1 MKTKCIRHKSS
12 IHASIFLASV
22 MLCTM
27 ISVPTTWAFP
37 HLEQE
42 TTSQQETFQMQTSGE
57 KQASDSFFSHVFG
70 TTSDS
75 ASTTSTMAQRVTRAI
90 LGFAAASL
98 LAALLA
104 FRPRKNLPLFHR
116 NPFIAQTQILLALV
130 GAAMMVVVGDNAAR
144 AFGIF
149 AAAALIRFRTN
160 IQDPKEITVLLI
172 CLSIGLAA
180 GIGRLEI
187 AVALAL
193 FALLIL
199 WPLERYEYSQLFR
212 AMEVEV
218 KTYNLERTDA
228 ALKKIFQRYG
238 IQAELRKI
246 DPEDQKD
253 SSSAI
258 LYFLTINPALS
269 TDRLSQE
276 IFASDPRNIDS
287 IEWKEKKSNGKLY
300 Q

>member
-1 MKTKCIRHKSS
+1 MKTICIRYKRS
-12 IHASIFLASV
+12 IYASTFLASLV
-22 MLCTM
+22 VFIL
-27 ISVPTTWAFP
+27 IGAHSVQAFP
-37 HLEQE
+37 NLEQE
-42 TTSQQETFQMQTSGE
+42 RSSQQEIFHMQATGE
-57 KQASDSFFSHVFG
+57 KQPAESIFSHILG
-70 TTSDS
+70 TNSDS
-75 ASTTSTMAQRVTRAI
+75 ASTKLNMAQRVTRAI

-180 GIGRLEI
+180 GVGRLEI
-187 AVALAL
+187 AVALTI

-228 ALKKIFQRYG
+228 VLKKIFQRYR

-246 DPEDQKD
+246 DPENQKD
-253 SSSAI
+253 SASTI
-258 LYFLTINPALS
+258 LYFLTINPSLS